1 MRNLFLLS
9 CICSHLL
16 NTNISFSFG
25 FLLLGIAC
33 SSGFASVFTEKVIK
47 SAKSIDDREKIVDKK
62 YGLAHM
68 QAQLAIVSL
77 VMLGLYAIIED
88 LDEIVTLGFFHNF
101 SGPALISCLNS
112 AIGGL
117 IVASVLKYADS
128 VLKGYAT
135 VSKPLNVLFT
145 ISIFIF

>member
-1 MRNLFLLS
+1 MSITIPSLNNNLPCDRIL
-9 CICSHLL
+9 I
-16 NTNISFSFG
+16 
-25 FLLLGIAC
+25 LLGIAC

-47 SAKSIDDREKIVDKK
+47 SAKSSDDKHKDAEKR

-77 VMLGLYAIIED
+77 VLLGVYAIVED
-88 LDEIVTLGFFHNF
+88 LEEISTLGFFHNF
-101 SGPALISCLNS
+101 SGPAFISCLNS
-112 AIGGL
+112 AVGGL

-135 VSKPLNVLFT
+135 VSLHFK
-145 ISIFIF
+145 S

>member
-1 MRNLFLLS
+1 MS
-9 CICSHLL
+9 
-16 NTNISFSFG
+16 
-25 FLLLGIAC
+25 GIAC

-47 SAKSIDDREKIVDKK
+47 SAKNVDDRQKDSGKK

-77 VMLGLYAIIED
+77 VMLGLYAIVED
-88 LDEIVTLGFFHNF
+88 FEEIRTLGFFHNF
-101 SGPALISCLNS
+101 TGPALISCLNS

-135 VSKPLNVLFT
+135 VRLSLDFL
-145 ISIFIF
+145 S